1 MAAINSIVGLYRTKG
16 ISMTMLKN
24 ALVAVL
30 LLTLMGCA
38 SGLNSMQKVEYQ
50 AYENA
55 GVLIEEDDPTSAALF
70 GLLPGGGSFYVGETG
85 LGIVNLLFWPLSILW
100 DPISGYQG
108 AQVNNLS
115 VTQYHIKNELEKEI
129 AVLDDQLTLGQIDN
143 KQYIVAKRKI
153 EKKYAY

>member
-1 MAAINSIVGLYRTKG
+1 
-16 ISMTMLKN
+16 
-24 ALVAVL
+24 
-30 LLTLMGCA
+30 
-38 SGLNSMQKVEYQ
+38 MQKVEYQ
-50 AYENA
+50 AYENS
-55 GVLIEEDDPTSAALF
+55 GVLIEEDDPTSAALL

-108 AQVNNLS
+108 AQMNNLS

-129 AVLDDQLTLGQIDN
+129 SALDDQLTLGDIDN